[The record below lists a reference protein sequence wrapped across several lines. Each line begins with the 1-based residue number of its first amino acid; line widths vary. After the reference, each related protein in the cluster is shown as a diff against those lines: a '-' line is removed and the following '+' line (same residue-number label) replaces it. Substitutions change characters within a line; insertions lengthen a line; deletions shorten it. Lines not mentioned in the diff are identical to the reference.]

1 VSSAATILTPPE
13 VRRMYRPQSGRVLV
27 GVCAGLATHLRV
39 PLAWTRGGFV
49 MATLFGGIGVPV
61 YLLLWVFTPAGY
73 LVDPRTGEVQGA
85 DGGSLGERLG
95 RVDPAWR
102 VLIAGAGMLAIGG
115 PLLAGMFGTDLP
127 LTSVLAI
134 LAVVGGAVIAWS
146 HLDTEERRHWLGVP
160 SRGRDRSSL
169 ARIIAGAALAV
180 SGSIVLA
187 TRGSG
192 PTILWDVLIATVA
205 VLCGLGLV
213 LAPWGIR
220 FWKRLQAEQASRIRE
235 TERADIAAHL
245 HDSVLQTLALI
256 QRTDDPAR
264 IAQLAR
270 AQERELR
277 TWLYGG
283 GKAATDSLATAA
295 TDVAAEVEELHGVP
309 IDLVVTGDR
318 PLDEGA
324 EALVRALREAL
335 LNAVRHGAPPVTAY
349 VEAGRDRVEA
359 FVRDRGA
366 GFDLDDI
373 PEDRL
378 GVRESILG
386 RMERHGGTAKIRRLE
401 GGTEVELC
409 LPVAAPEAPEPA
421 EPSAR
426 PEPKATPEAPA
437 PTSHPEPKDADE
449 PAEPSEPAVAPE
461 APERVSTE
469 PVRSP

>member
-1 VSSAATILTPPE
+1 MSSAATIATPPE

-27 GVCAGLATHLRV
+27 GVCAGLSAHLGV
-39 PLAWTRGGFV
+39 PLAWARGGFV
-49 MATLFGGIGVPV
+49 MATLFGGVGVPA
-61 YLLLWVFTPAGY
+61 YLMLWIFTPAGY
-73 LVDPRTGEVQGA
+73 HVDPRTGEVQAA
-85 DGGSLGERLG
+85 DGGSLGERIG
-95 RVDPAWR
+95 RIDPAWR
-102 VLIAGAGMLAIGG
+102 VLIAGAGMLALGG

-127 LTSVLAI
+127 LTSVLAV
-134 LAVVGGAVIAWS
+134 LAVVAGAVIAWS
-146 HLDTEERRHWLGVP
+146 RLDAEERRHWLGVR
-160 SRGRDRSSL
+160 SSRDRSSL
-169 ARIIAGAALAV
+169 ARIVAGAALAV

-192 PTILWDVLIATVA
+192 PTILWDVLIATLA

-213 LAPWGIR
+213 LAPWALR
-220 FWKRLQAEQASRIRE
+220 FWRRLQDEQASRIRE

-295 TDVAAEVEELHGVP
+295 TDIAAEVEELHGVP

-324 EALVRALREAL
+324 EALVRAFREAL

-349 VEAGRDRVEA
+349 VEAGHERVEA

-366 GFDLDDI
+366 GFDIADI

-409 LPVAAPEAPEPA
+409 LPVEAAEPDPSTVFQPAPEAE
-421 EPSAR
+421 
-426 PEPKATPEAPA
+426 EAPA
-437 PTSHPEPKDADE
+437 
-449 PAEPSEPAVAPE
+449 
-461 APERVSTE
+461 
-469 PVRSP
+469 